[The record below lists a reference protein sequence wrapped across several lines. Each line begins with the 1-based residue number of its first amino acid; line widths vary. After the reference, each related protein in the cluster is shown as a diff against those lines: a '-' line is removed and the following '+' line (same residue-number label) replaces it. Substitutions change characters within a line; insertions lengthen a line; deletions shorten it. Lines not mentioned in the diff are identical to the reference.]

1 VSSNSLNLALASWA
15 DQTFIVGILL
25 TVYLT
30 GLMDLC
36 RCRSQRRLSAAVGR
50 FGAGIPS

>member
-25 TVYLT
+25 TGYLT
-30 GLMDLC
+30 
-36 RCRSQRRLSAAVGR
+36 S
-50 FGAGIPS
+50 